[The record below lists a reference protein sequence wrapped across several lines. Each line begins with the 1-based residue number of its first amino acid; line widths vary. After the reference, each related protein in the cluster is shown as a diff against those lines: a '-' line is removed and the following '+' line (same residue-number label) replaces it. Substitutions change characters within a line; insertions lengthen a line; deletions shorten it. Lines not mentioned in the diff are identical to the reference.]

1 MKQTRQKTLIL
12 NQVSHRNDHP
22 TAEMIYNELIVI
34 DPHISLATV
43 YRNLNTFA
51 MKGKIRKIEIPNA
64 KDRFDWNLQHHD
76 HALCLCCGN
85 VVDIESKHIRK
96 RQMMLDGFKVQEIEL
111 LYKGICKDCQ
121 NKKISVMN

>member
-12 NQVSHRNDHP
+12 NQVQNRNDHP
-22 TAEMIYNELIVI
+22 TAEMIHSELLEI

-64 KDRFDWNLQHHD
+64 KDRYDYNHSHHD
-76 HALCLCCGN
+76 HAICLKCGN
-85 VVDIESKHIRK
+85 VVDIESKHTKK
-96 RQMMLDGFKVQEIEL
+96 RYTTIDGFKVQEVEL

-121 NKKISVMN
+121 K